1 MRAIKF
7 AFLAVLC
14 ICLVIV
20 ALANRTPVPV
30 HLLPEDMGVF
40 SGMTYGAEVP
50 LFLVIFAGIILG
62 LLIGAVWEWFRE
74 AGQRAEAAAA
84 KREIARLNGEVTR
97 LGGNQK
103 PKDEIVA
110 LLEASGARR

>member
-1 MRAIKF
+1 MRTIRF

-14 ICLVIV
+14 IALVTV
-20 ALANRTPVPV
+20 ALANRTAVAV
-30 HLLPEDMGVF
+30 HLLPEDISVF
-40 SGMTYGAEVP
+40 SGLTYGAELP
-50 LFLVIFAGIILG
+50 LFLVIFAGIVTG

-84 KREIARLNGEVTR
+84 RREIARLSAEVTR

-103 PKDEIVA
+103 PKDEVLV
-110 LLEASGARR
+110 LLEAGSGRR